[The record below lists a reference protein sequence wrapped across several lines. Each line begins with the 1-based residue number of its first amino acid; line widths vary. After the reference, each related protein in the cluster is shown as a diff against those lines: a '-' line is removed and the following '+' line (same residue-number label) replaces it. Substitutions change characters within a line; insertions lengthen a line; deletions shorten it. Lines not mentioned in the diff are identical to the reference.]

1 MNHGVSTNQVV
12 KEIELAINEAMR
24 ESDIA
29 VRLFWEQVPRK
40 GRTPTAV
47 ELIAYIVDILN
58 GEI

>member
-1 MNHGVSTNQVV
+1 MLVS
-12 KEIELAINEAMR
+12 KKAL
-24 ESDIA
+24 
-29 VRLFWEQVPRK
+29 EQVPGK